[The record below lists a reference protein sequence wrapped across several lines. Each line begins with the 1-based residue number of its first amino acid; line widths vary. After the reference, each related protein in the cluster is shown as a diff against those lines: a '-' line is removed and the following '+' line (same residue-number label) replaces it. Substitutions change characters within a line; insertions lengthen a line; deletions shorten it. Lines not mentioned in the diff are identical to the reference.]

1 MEPVS
6 APERWFSTFF
16 NNISNKSGTDSKAKK
31 KNKLLSWLSLVTAFS
46 TEKGFGAG
54 APPLLLEEEE
64 RKKKTRNKDEWSETK

>member
-6 APERWFSTFF
+6 VVYNLFKQSFKQKWSRFQ
-16 NNISNKSGTDSKAKK
+16 DK

-64 RKKKTRNKDEWSETK
+64 EGKKKTRNKDEWSETE